1 MNSFIRRLSLFIFIM
16 LSGAVQA
23 ADDQLRMITATGRA
37 VIAHSDALNE
47 AKNAAL
53 EDALYLAALSGGA
66 KINGFSSVQADTS
79 LDDHFV
85 VRPSSNI
92 LDYNII
98 DEAHDDL
105 HYQVTVQAA
114 IGSVE
119 RNGCQNRKLGHVSMF
134 APTFQTTR
142 QVPGWMSTT
151 PQLMVLELYSR
162 MAEKPEFTLTN
173 HAGTKLDAAAAQGD
187 KRYNYAALTSSQPNV
202 ADGDFAFNTTVNLS
216 TSRVTRQTHQQQF
229 LEVTLTSHI
238 FTGSRYEMLGD
249 VTHSVRIPIGGT
261 SISRTI
267 SALTAPKRSEI
278 HAALFQLV
286 GTHATALSEKMLCS
300 PLSATMAA
308 RKNGMHVTI
317 GARQGLGV
325 NHLAVVSGNM
335 TPWTIL
341 RVTEVNPNGAT
352 LMPLNRQ
359 RKLAELDGQQVTFLE
374 FN

>member
-114 IGSVE
+114 IGTVE
-119 RNGCQNRKLGHVSMF
+119 RNGCQNRTLGHVSMF

-173 HAGTKLDAAAAQGD
+173 HAGTKLDAAAQGD
-187 KRYNYAALTSSQPNV
+187 KRYNYAALTSSQPSV
-202 ADGDFAFNTTVNLS
+202 SDGDFAFNTTVNLS

-249 VTHSVRIPIGGT
+249 VTHSVRIPIGGM

-286 GTHATALSEKMLCS
+286 GTHTTVLSEKMLCS
-300 PLSATMAA
+300 PLSATMVA

>member
-1 MNSFIRRLSLFIFIM
+1 
-16 LSGAVQA
+16 
-23 ADDQLRMITATGRA
+23 
-37 VIAHSDALNE
+37 
-47 AKNAAL
+47 
-53 EDALYLAALSGGA
+53 
-66 KINGFSSVQADTS
+66 
-79 LDDHFV
+79 
-85 VRPSSNI
+85 
-92 LDYNII
+92 
-98 DEAHDDL
+98 
-105 HYQVTVQAA
+105 
-114 IGSVE
+114 
-119 RNGCQNRKLGHVSMF
+119 
-134 APTFQTTR
+134 
-142 QVPGWMSTT
+142 
-151 PQLMVLELYSR
+151 

-187 KRYNYAALTSSQPNV
+187 MRYNYAALTSSQPSV
-202 ADGDFAFNTTVNLS
+202 SDGDFAFNTTVNLS

-238 FTGSRYEMLGD
+238 FTGSHYEMLGD
-249 VTHSVRIPIGGT
+249 VTHSARIPIGGT

-286 GTHATALSEKMLCS
+286 GTHATVLSEKMLCS

>member
-1 MNSFIRRLSLFIFIM
+1 
-16 LSGAVQA
+16 
-23 ADDQLRMITATGRA
+23 
-37 VIAHSDALNE
+37 
-47 AKNAAL
+47 
-53 EDALYLAALSGGA
+53 
-66 KINGFSSVQADTS
+66 
-79 LDDHFV
+79 
-85 VRPSSNI
+85 
-92 LDYNII
+92 
-98 DEAHDDL
+98 
-105 HYQVTVQAA
+105 
-114 IGSVE
+114 
-119 RNGCQNRKLGHVSMF
+119 
-134 APTFQTTR
+134 
-142 QVPGWMSTT
+142 
-151 PQLMVLELYSR
+151 
-162 MAEKPEFTLTN
+162 MAEKPEITLTN
-173 HAGTKLDAAAAQGD
+173 HAGTKLDAAAQGD

-202 ADGDFAFNTTVNLS
+202 SDGDFAFNTTVNLS

-249 VTHSVRIPIGGT
+249 VTHSVRIPIGGM

-267 SALTAPKRSEI
+267 SALTTPKRSEI

-286 GTHATALSEKMLCS
+286 GTHATVLSEKMLCS
-300 PLSATMAA
+300 PLSAIMAA

-341 RVTEVNPNGAT
+341 RVTEVDPNGAT

>member
-114 IGSVE
+114 IGTVE
-119 RNGCQNRKLGHVSMF
+119 RNGCQNRTLGHVSMF
-134 APTFQTTR
+134 APTFQTTL

-187 KRYNYAALTSSQPNV
+187 MRYNYAALTSSQPNV
-202 ADGDFAFNTTVNLS
+202 SDGDFAFNTTVNLS

-238 FTGSRYEMLGD
+238 FTGSRYEMLDD

-267 SALTAPKRSEI
+267 SALTTPKRSEI

-286 GTHATALSEKMLCS
+286 GTHATALSEKMLCL
-300 PLSATMAA
+300 PLSATMVA
-308 RKNGMHVTI
+308 RKNGLHVTI

-341 RVTEVNPNGAT
+341 RVTEVNANGAT

>member
-1 MNSFIRRLSLFIFIM
+1 
-16 LSGAVQA
+16 
-23 ADDQLRMITATGRA
+23 
-37 VIAHSDALNE
+37 
-47 AKNAAL
+47 
-53 EDALYLAALSGGA
+53 
-66 KINGFSSVQADTS
+66 
-79 LDDHFV
+79 
-85 VRPSSNI
+85 
-92 LDYNII
+92 
-98 DEAHDDL
+98 
-105 HYQVTVQAA
+105 
-114 IGSVE
+114 
-119 RNGCQNRKLGHVSMF
+119 MF

-187 KRYNYAALTSSQPNV
+187 KRYNYAALTSSQPSV
-202 ADGDFAFNTTVNLS
+202 SDGDFAFNTTVNLS

-249 VTHSVRIPIGGT
+249 VTHSVRIPIGGM

-286 GTHATALSEKMLCS
+286 GTHATVLSEKMLCS

>member
-187 KRYNYAALTSSQPNV
+187 KRYNYAALTSSQPSV
-202 ADGDFAFNTTVNLS
+202 SDGDFAFNTTVNLS

-238 FTGSRYEMLGD
+238 FTGSSSCGGGLQSKKLKGLD
-249 VTHSVRIPIGGT
+249 VRHQPRFIGG
-261 SISRTI
+261 
-267 SALTAPKRSEI
+267 
-278 HAALFQLV
+278 
-286 GTHATALSEKMLCS
+286 
-300 PLSATMAA
+300 
-308 RKNGMHVTI
+308 
-317 GARQGLGV
+317 
-325 NHLAVVSGNM
+325 
-335 TPWTIL
+335 
-341 RVTEVNPNGAT
+341 
-352 LMPLNRQ
+352 
-359 RKLAELDGQQVTFLE
+359 
-374 FN
+374 